1 MGLQRSDEMV
11 SGLGDFN
18 RHVEKYIDGFA
29 SVHGGSGF
37 GKGICMEKCCL
48 NFMTKNNCAL
58 QIHGFKKRK
67 KRKVT
72 FRSGDYKTEIGFALI
87 AQKHLRYLRDVKVIP
102 GELQHRLVVIDMVK
116 KKIIKEIK
124 RK

>member
-1 MGLQRSDEMV
+1 MGLQRSGEMV
-11 SGLGDFN
+11 PGLGDFN

-37 GKGICMEKCCL
+37 GIRNMQGKMLLKFCEEKQLCVA
-48 NFMTKNNCAL
+48 NTWF
-58 QIHGFKKRK
+58 QKKK

-72 FRSGDYKTEIGFALI
+72 FRSGDNKTEIGFALI

-102 GELQHRLVVIDMVK
+102 GELQHTGWW
-116 KKIIKEIK
+116 
-124 RK
+124 